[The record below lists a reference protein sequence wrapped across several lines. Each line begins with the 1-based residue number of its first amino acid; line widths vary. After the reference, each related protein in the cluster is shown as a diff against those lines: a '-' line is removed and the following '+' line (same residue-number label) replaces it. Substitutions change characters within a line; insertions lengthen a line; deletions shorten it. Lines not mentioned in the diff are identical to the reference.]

1 MNDRF
6 ISFEKIFNVRDISLA
21 KEEYPNAAYL

>member
-6 ISFEKIFNVRDISLA
+6 ISFEKIFNARDIFLA
-21 KEEYPNAAYL
+21 KEEYPNAAY